1 MTLGDLTKAIMRTL
15 AIMAR
20 YLVNHP
26 SPLVPERELRVL
38 TEHAEGDSKEDNANV
53 SLTDIDTFRSKM
65 GKQIFARWTPS
76 FLVAISRF

>member
-1 MTLGDLTKAIMRTL
+1 MSHHIFYFSAKDRLEDLNNANE
-15 AIMAR
+15 AA
-20 YLVNHP
+20 
-26 SPLVPERELRVL
+26 

-76 FLVAISRF
+76 FMVAASRF